1 MVASEGTRR
10 RRRALA
16 AQLAPGA
23 VGLALLLLSL
33 SMDPAWAERHFL
45 PAWGLSWEVQLRI
58 LLGLRLAVAAAGLL
72 ALLLLR
78 PWLARACREGRSARA
93 VGTIAMCLIAVAA
106 ALAVTEGV
114 LRTRTWRSVQ
124 ERWDQEPQR
133 VRDREY
139 GWAFAPDHAGT
150 VRLNG
155 RTVHYA
161 TGPFGYRAP
170 RAGAGPDFD
179 RPTIVFAG
187 ESIMFGYG
195 LEWPQ
200 TVPAQVEAMA
210 GVQAANIAVNAHGS
224 DQIYLRL
231 RRELPRFR
239 RPVAVVIPFMSVLFD
254 RNLDTDRPH
263 LDADLRWHP
272 GSGPRL
278 RLVELARRVTR
289 YRSRAAIREGVAMTR
304 AVLRASLRLAAER
317 GARALVV
324 VPQFLPEQKQ
334 ERAVRRAVL
343 DEAGIPYLL
352 VPLQPEMRSPGHGH
366 PNPAGARAL
375 ALAIGAALDL
385 KPGHRAPAPLATP
398 PADPPVRRG
407 NR

>member
-1 MVASEGTRR
+1 MVGEEAARR
-10 RRRALA
+10 RRRAMA
-16 AQLAPGA
+16 AQALAGA
-23 VGLALLLLSL
+23 LGLALLVFALG
-33 SMDPAWAERHFL
+33 MDAAWAERHFL
-45 PAWGLSWEVQLRI
+45 PAWAWGWTVQLRI

-72 ALLLLR
+72 VILFFR
-78 PWLARACREGRSARA
+78 RWLARACREGKGGRA
-93 VGTIAMCLIAVAA
+93 LGSLAMCLVAVAA
-106 ALAVTEGV
+106 AFAATEGV

-139 GWAFAPDHAGT
+139 GWAFAPGHAGT

-200 TVPAQVEAMA
+200 TVPAQVEALT
-210 GVQAANIAVNAHGS
+210 GVQAANVAVNAHAT
-224 DQIYLRL
+224 DQTYLRL
-231 RRELPRFR
+231 VRELPRFH
-239 RPVAVVIPFMSVLFD
+239 RPVAAVIPFMSVLFD

-263 LDADLRWHP
+263 LDSHLRWKA
-272 GSGPRL
+272 GSGPPL

-289 YRSRAAIREGVAMTR
+289 YRSRDAIGEGVAMTR
-304 AVLRASLRLAAER
+304 AVLRASLRLAARR

-352 VPLQPEMRSPGHGH
+352 VPLRPDMRSPGHGH

-375 ALAIGAALDL
+375 ALAIAAALDL
-385 KPGHRAPAPLATP
+385 RAAHRIGTPPRKPGAQ
-398 PADPPVRRG
+398 G
-407 NR
+407 E